1 MEVTFQPG
9 NEKLSIRQ
17 EFKGIDEHDHLVM
30 STTMDGRIPE
40 VPYGSTVKIEPYSE
54 IYHYSNN
61 RKPPEPGAG
70 WGWGGWGV
78 LFNIRAYLKYAFK
91 TEKPPGCLSVLPPQ

>member
-9 NEKLSIRQ
+9 NEKLTIRQ

-30 STTMDGRIPE
+30 STTVDGRIPE

-61 RKPPEPGAG
+61 REP
-70 WGWGGWGV
+70 
-78 LFNIRAYLKYAFK
+78 
-91 TEKPPGCLSVLPPQ
+91 LSRGSPAQRSPLISSMRLRQSNLQLLICPSSQ

>member
-61 RKPPEPGAG
+61 RKPPPPPSRGRSCLTFA
-70 WGWGGWGV
+70 
-78 LFNIRAYLKYAFK
+78 AYLKYAFK
-91 TEKPPGCLSVLPPQ
+91 TESVLPPQ

>member
-61 RKPPEPGAG
+61 RKPPERR
-70 WGWGGWGV
+70 GV
-78 LFNIRAYLKYAFK
+78 LFNIRDYLKYAFK